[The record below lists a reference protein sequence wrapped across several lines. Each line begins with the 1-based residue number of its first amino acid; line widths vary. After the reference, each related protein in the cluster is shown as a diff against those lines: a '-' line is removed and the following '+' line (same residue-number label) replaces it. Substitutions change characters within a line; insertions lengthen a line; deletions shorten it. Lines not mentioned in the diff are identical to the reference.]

1 MSLASE
7 ALRVVKRRIIKREV
21 LGPSK
26 GDDAR
31 FVNSLRRSK
40 TAYGGWAT
48 SHAEIQRRSFGW
60 RERVCHL
67 LGVSP
72 ISAPNHMPDY
82 ATNQESARG

>member
-1 MSLASE
+1 MSVASE
-7 ALRVVKRRIIKREV
+7 ALRVVKRRVIKREV
-21 LGPSK
+21 LGSSK
-26 GDDAR
+26 ADNAR
-31 FVNSLRRSK
+31 FVNRARRSK